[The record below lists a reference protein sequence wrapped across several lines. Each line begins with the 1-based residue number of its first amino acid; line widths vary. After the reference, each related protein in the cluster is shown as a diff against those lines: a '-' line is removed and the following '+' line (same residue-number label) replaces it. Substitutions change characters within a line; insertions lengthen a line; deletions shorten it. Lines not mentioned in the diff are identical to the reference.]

1 MLDVDNSIE
10 AIRSAAA
17 QRGFISYGAIAKASG
32 IAWSAKVRSQ
42 MRPHL
47 EGVCEKM
54 LRDANAMVSA
64 IVVNQDNLGSGE
76 LDPQSLTGFIDCAR
90 RLGFGIVEDRQSFL
104 REQQQRTFAWG
115 ERTVRA

>member
-1 MLDVDNSIE
+1 MLDVDKSIE

-17 QRGFISYGAIAKASG
+17 ERKFISYGSVARASDVL
-32 IAWSAKVRSQ
+32 WSAKVRSL

-54 LRDANAMVSA
+54 LGEAGAMISA
-64 IVVNQDNLGSGE
+64 IVVNKTNLVSGE

-90 RLGFGIVEDRQSFL
+90 RLGLGVVDDRDKFL
-104 REQQQRTFAWG
+104 REQQTLTFAWG
-115 ERTVRA
+115 ERTMNK